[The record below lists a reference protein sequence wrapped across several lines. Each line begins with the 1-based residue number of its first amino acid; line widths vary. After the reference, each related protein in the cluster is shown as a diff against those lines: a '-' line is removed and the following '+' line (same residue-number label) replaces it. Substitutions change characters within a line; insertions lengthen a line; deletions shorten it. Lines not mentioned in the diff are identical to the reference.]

1 MERMIVTTFG
11 TDAEAQR
18 GVSALKDLNASGD
31 ITLYGVVVL
40 GKDVSGKVT
49 VRLGSGEIVE
59 GTSTGLLTS
68 AMLGLIAGPARMGT
82 DTSLDALS
90 GMLFEL
96 SQAGVDV
103 RFAARVSDEL
113 RPGTVV
119 VVARADEDWTV
130 PVDTRMAALGGV
142 VFRQPITN
150 VIEDQ
155 DARDAAVLSA
165 QSDALKAELEAVG
178 ERARSELQKSI
189 DRVKGSARERW
200 SKASKIRSLLAKCA
214 YSPPF
219 DNPQRRP
226 MSSIVVA
233 AKPRSESSARAASRI
248 CAMRTCG
255 ARRRRP
261 TGTAASGMGAMG
273 GGIRFLL
280 LNWTVFCAKLTTDWS
295 VVNRLVF
302 DLYQTKHM

>member
-119 VVARADEDWTV
+119 VVASADEDWTA

-189 DRVKGSARERW
+189 DRVKADVRQKEVEIELRVDQAAREADAKLAAV
-200 SKASKIRSLLAKCA
+200 KAQLATANAQTRARLAHRFACVSGSL
-214 YSPPF
+214 
-219 DNPQRRP
+219 D
-226 MSSIVVA
+226 
-233 AKPRSESSARAASRI
+233 AR
-248 CAMRTCG
+248 G
-255 ARRRRP
+255 ARLKQ
-261 TGTAASGMGAMG
+261 AADLVKQA
-273 GGIRFLL
+273 
-280 LNWTVFCAKLTTDWS
+280 
-295 VVNRLVF
+295 RL
-302 DLYQTKHM
+302 